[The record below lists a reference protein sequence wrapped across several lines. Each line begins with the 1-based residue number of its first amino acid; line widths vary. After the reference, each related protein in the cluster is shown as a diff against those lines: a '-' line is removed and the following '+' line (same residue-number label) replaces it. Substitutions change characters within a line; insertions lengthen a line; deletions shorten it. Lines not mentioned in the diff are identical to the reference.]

1 MWGTQ
6 RARKTETSSS
16 LLKYEVCE
24 HASLKSLGEVAES
37 PLDTIW
43 VTVGRFSTSKLGVQA
58 LHTVGSCIYPKQGSP
73 GKERIIRLY
82 YSVTMLQHV
91 NIAGVVPLFFIDC
104 STLYL
109 IKANSQ
115 AQT

>member
-1 MWGTQ
+1 MDVVNTEQ
-6 RARKTETSSS
+6 RRPESVNTIGVFVSGKHVAKRDLIFVSETKPCGVLREARHAQARKTETSSS

-58 LHTVGSCIYPKQGSP
+58 LHTVGSCIYPKQ
-73 GKERIIRLY
+73 
-82 YSVTMLQHV
+82 
-91 NIAGVVPLFFIDC
+91 
-104 STLYL
+104 
-109 IKANSQ
+109 
-115 AQT
+115 